1 MFPPRRAHALGSL
14 PRLVCAAA
22 LGAISLGA
30 TIEPATDHG
39 LPDPGF
45 QIVTGQIVTGQIVTG
60 QIVTGQTALAVTDPQ
75 NDCLSPEGVARTVE
89 GALET
94 IAMFSRTP
102 ALPTDVTA
110 AAQPLGLDGDAA
122 APTSLRMIARHVA
135 DTETVVAEIR
145 ATAR

>member
-45 QIVTGQIVTGQIVTG
+45 QIVTGQIVTG

>member
-14 PRLVCAAA
+14 ARPVCAAA

-30 TIEPATDHG
+30 TIASATDHG

-45 QIVTGQIVTGQIVTG
+45 QIVTG